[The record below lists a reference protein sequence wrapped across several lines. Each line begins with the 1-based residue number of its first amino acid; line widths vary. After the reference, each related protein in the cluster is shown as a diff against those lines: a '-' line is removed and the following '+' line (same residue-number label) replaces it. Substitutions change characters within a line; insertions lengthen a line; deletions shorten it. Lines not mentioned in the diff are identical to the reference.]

1 MSQGYPATPH
11 GMNTEGLKRRG
22 FDSDAIRNLRN
33 AYKLVFRK
41 GLTLAEALEQ
51 LEQDFAGDEA
61 VAVFI
66 ESLKASDRGII
77 R

>member
-1 MSQGYPATPH
+1 
-11 GMNTEGLKRRG
+11 
-22 FDSDAIRNLRN
+22 
-33 AYKLVFRK
+33 
-41 GLTLAEALEQ
+41 LTLAEALEQ